1 MPESLITSKTRI
13 KILLKFFM
21 NPNNKAHLRSLA
33 EEFNESTNGVRV
45 ELNRLTEAGLL
56 QKTASG
62 RTIQYQANTK
72 HSLFVDIQNIV
83 KKYIGIDKLI
93 GEILA
98 KLGRV
103 ELALITGDYARGMDT
118 GIIDLVVVGDVDKIY
133 LQQLINKTE
142 KLISRK
148 IRSMVLN
155 GKEFQQLEEKLQV
168 KQALVVWGQSEV
180 ASKNRNHP

>member
-1 MPESLITSKTRI
+1 
-13 KILLKFFM
+13 
-21 NPNNKAHLRSLA
+21 
-33 EEFNESTNGVRV
+33 
-45 ELNRLTEAGLL
+45 
-56 QKTASG
+56 
-62 RTIQYQANTK
+62 
-72 HSLFVDIQNIV
+72 
-83 KKYIGIDKLI
+83 
-93 GEILA
+93 
-98 KLGRV
+98 
-103 ELALITGDYARGMDT
+103 MDT